1 MTERKGFEP
10 LVPQG
15 HTSLAGMR
23 FRPLSHLSLMSQ
35 VEHSVS
41 VDINMSLETK
51 LLLQTLIGL
60 EYKVHR
66 YRY

>member
-1 MTERKGFEP
+1 
-10 LVPQG
+10 
-15 HTSLAGMR
+15 
-23 FRPLSHLSLMSQ
+23 MSQ